1 MFQRQTISI
10 ALTSTNVT
18 VLYLQTRP
26 GCHIVT
32 HWNGKGTRDTCWDPF
47 KLIVGWVVGSL
58 ELLFNP
64 TGMVRSFKAGL
75 SDLVYLPYYGLQKG
89 PGAFITGVSQG
100 MTSVVRNVTQ
110 GIDQTFV
117 DTLIKDNT
125 AFFIYSFCRLPL
137 SVSLLY
143 SRSCSSMN
151 RYLLMIL
158 VTAGILKKKHLH
170 IQRFG

>member
-1 MFQRQTISI
+1 
-10 ALTSTNVT
+10 
-18 VLYLQTRP
+18 
-26 GCHIVT
+26 
-32 HWNGKGTRDTCWDPF
+32 
-47 KLIVGWVVGSL
+47 
-58 ELLFNP
+58 
-64 TGMVRSFKAGL
+64 MVRSFKAGL

-110 GIDQTFV
+110 GIDQIFF
-117 DTLIKDNT
+117 DTLIKNNT
-125 AFFIYSFCRLPL
+125 AFFIYSFCILPL

-151 RYLLMIL
+151 WYLLMIS
-158 VTAGILKKKHLH
+158 VTTGILKKKHLH